1 MSDILKGM
9 AGRSQLLALLQ
20 EKYPNYHPAMSLVD
34 IAHQPDVE
42 LNYELQA
49 KIHMNLLQYIT
60 PKLASQEV
68 KQEVNLTSG
77 LLRVEYAPTEE
88 PPCPLS

>member
-9 AGRSQLLALLQ
+9 AERSQLLALLQ
-20 EKYPNYHPAMSLVD
+20 EKYPQYHPAMSLVE
-34 IAHQPDVE
+34 IANAPDVE
-42 LNYELQA
+42 LNYELKA
-49 KIHMNLLQYIT
+49 KIHMNLLQYIS

-68 KQEVNLTSG
+68 RQDVNITSG

-88 PPCPLS
+88 